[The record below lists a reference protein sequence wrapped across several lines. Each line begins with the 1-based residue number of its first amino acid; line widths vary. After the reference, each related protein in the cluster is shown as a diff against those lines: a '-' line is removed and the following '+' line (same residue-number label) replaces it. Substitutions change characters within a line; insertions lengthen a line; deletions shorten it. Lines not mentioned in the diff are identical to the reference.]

1 MLYSKYKSIA
11 IIFLIIIVFSISFNI
26 TLYNNYQVV
35 YDNYKTLYN
44 NYNEL
49 STKYND
55 LMMNYTSLKS
65 EYSTLLQM
73 KEYYGNL
80 SNDVLKFK
88 NLIYSYIGIPEAFP
102 RVLNEDA
109 IKKTSNAVINA
120 GVVPSNLWVSIQKIY
135 DYITTN
141 IKYAYDIEMPYIS
154 TYWSVTYDGKEY
166 VTKFYDEVKT
176 IEQYVQT
183 SELTLKIKQGDCDD
197 QAILAYA
204 MIKYYMRYINGTEHD
219 LYIALIKFS
228 KGDGHLS
235 VILPVQGGKLCIID
249 PAGHYLTKSE
259 DMITSKEALSELQA
273 YSNYWSDTAGAITNM
288 ALYKIN
294 VTDGSYTLFVNGT
307 ISQVVS
313 KFQ

>member
-1 MLYSKYKSIA
+1 MNAKYSN
-11 IIFLIIIVFSISFNI
+11 LIS
-26 TLYNNYQVV
+26 
-35 YDNYKTLYN
+35 

-55 LMMNYTSLKS
+55 LMINYTSLKS

-88 NLIYSYIGIPEAFP
+88 NLIYSYIGIPEVFP

-120 GVVPSNLWVSIQKIY
+120 GVVPSNLWISIQKIY

-154 TYWSVTYDGKEY
+154 TYWSITYDGKKY
-166 VTKFYDEVKT
+166 VTKFYDGVKT

-183 SELTLKIKQGDCDD
+183 PELTLKIKQGDCDD

-204 MIKYYMRYINGTEHD
+204 MIKYYMKYINGTEND
-219 LYIALIKFS
+219 LYIALIEFS
-228 KGDGHLS
+228 KGDEHLS
-235 VILPVQGGKLCIID
+235 VILPVQSGKLCIID

-259 DMITSKEALSELQA
+259 DIITSKETLSELQA
-273 YSNYWSDTAGAITNM
+273 YSNYWSDTTGPITNI

-294 VTDGSYTLFVNGT
+294 VTDGSYTLFANGT
-307 ISQVVS
+307 ISQVAS
-313 KFQ
+313 AFQ

>member
-1 MLYSKYKSIA
+1 MI
-11 IIFLIIIVFSISFNI
+11 
-26 TLYNNYQVV
+26 
-35 YDNYKTLYN
+35 
-44 NYNEL
+44 
-49 STKYND
+49 
-55 LMMNYTSLKS
+55 NYTSLKS

-88 NLIYSYIGIPEAFP
+88 NLIYSYIGIPEVFP

-120 GVVPSNLWVSIQKIY
+120 GVVPSNLWISIQKIY

-154 TYWSVTYDGKEY
+154 TYWSITYDGKKY
-166 VTKFYDEVKT
+166 VTKFYDGVKT

-183 SELTLKIKQGDCDD
+183 PELTLKIKQGDCDD

-204 MIKYYMRYINGTEHD
+204 MIKYYMKYINGTEND
-219 LYIALIKFS
+219 LYIALIEFS
-228 KGDGHLS
+228 KGDEHLS
-235 VILPVQGGKLCIID
+235 VILPVQSGKLCIID

-259 DMITSKEALSELQA
+259 DIITSKETLSELQA
-273 YSNYWSDTAGAITNM
+273 YSNYWSDTTGPITNI

-294 VTDGSYTLFVNGT
+294 VTDGSYTLFANGT
-307 ISQVVS
+307 ISQVAS
-313 KFQ
+313 AFQ